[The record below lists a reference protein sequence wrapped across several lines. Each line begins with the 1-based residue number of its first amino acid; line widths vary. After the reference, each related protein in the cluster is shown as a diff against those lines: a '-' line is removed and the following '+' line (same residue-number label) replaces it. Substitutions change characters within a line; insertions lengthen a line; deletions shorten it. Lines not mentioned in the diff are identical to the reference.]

1 MTSSKQHS
9 DDTCV
14 RLDKW
19 LWAARFFKTRSLA
32 KKNIEQ
38 GKVLY
43 NGQKASPSR
52 LVHIGAELVVPQGYD
67 QKTIIVQQ
75 LSDKR
80 LGFEQAQTLYEE
92 TQASRLQREKNLEQR
107 KTDKY
112 LRASPKPDKRPDKK
126 AREKLRKIRRS
137 DS

>member
-1 MTSSKQHS
+1 MASPKQSSAENS
-9 DDTCV
+9 I

-43 NGQKASPSR
+43 NGQKASSSR
-52 LVHIGAELVVPQGYD
+52 LVRVGAELVIPQGYD
-67 QKTIIVQQ
+67 QKTVVVKA
-75 LSDKR
+75 LSEKR
-80 LGFEQAQTLYEE
+80 LGFEQAQGLYEE
-92 TQASRLQREKNLEQR
+92 TEASQLQREKNVEKR
-107 KTDKY
+107 KTEKL
-112 LRASPKPDKRPDKK
+112 LRISPKPEKRPDKK

-137 DS
+137 DT